1 MMEAEFNHLNHA
13 TWECKY
19 HVVFTPKYRKKLLFG
34 KIKRHLGQVFH
45 DLARRKEC
53 RIEEG
58 HLMPDH
64 VHIDTSQVF
73 GGADHRIYEGEE
85 FDMDRSE
92 CRTQDAEFSRPQIL
106 GSRILRHDRWSGRG
120 SDPGLYPKPRIG
132 RSAIGAA

>member
-1 MMEAEFNHLNHA
+1 VQVPRRVYAEVPKEAAVRQDQAALGSGVSRSRA
-13 TWECKY
+13 T
-19 HVVFTPKYRKKLLFG
+19 
-34 KIKRHLGQVFH
+34 
-45 DLARRKEC
+45 
-53 RIEEG
+53 EG
-58 HLMPDH
+58 VPDRGRAFDAGSCPY
-64 VHIDTSQVF
+64 VDIDTSQVF